1 MNLLRIFR
9 PFALPFLLAI
19 SVNQALEGQA
29 PPCRPCG
36 GIVVSNPLAAARA
49 LEAKPLLEGE
59 ARLYVAWDVELEE
72 AARAAEAST
81 AVAKAGGTPWIRMIF
96 RTASPLLANADTL
109 SQELAA
115 AAKLAGAAAEK
126 THFQIL
132 WEPAT
137 AHSQKSDLNPEEY
150 AYLFKRVSVAVTGAR
165 TQARVITAALPPAVG
180 FLNTFYGEGTA
191 AYVDGLALRPATE
204 EVLAAGIARAAELDP
219 GRPVVLDAA
228 PWPEDPWLLLA
239 DAARWTEAGA
249 SLVFFSAES
258 ASHIDGQTLLPLK
271 LLAREFQGDLSLDP
285 YSKPTGAAEA
295 WSFVRGEDLSLRI
308 IVRAAADAENLD
320 LLFPDRQLKKPT
332 RIDPTTGIAEDLFGQ
347 TRTADGLRIRLP
359 VRDKVTLLTLDRMS
373 AEEIEG
379 LEEELTVTDQRQMP
393 VEEILRRLQAFDD
406 SQARR
411 LQHYRALNTTHM
423 RFQFGTGAQGLEAT
437 FEGDF
442 FFKQGQGFDWAWQRF
457 YINGVRWR
465 GKNLPEIPLIQAE
478 KAAALPLEIH
488 FTKEYSYRLRGT
500 ETVDGRDCWVV
511 DFSPDVK
518 PEPGRTLYRG
528 SVWIDQEFFGRVR
541 TRALQLGL
549 EGDVI
554 SNEETIFYSPLT
566 LQGEPGDWTPVDLW
580 LPLRVVGQQLLS
592 ILNATTLVETEA
604 ILSAL
609 DINGTGFAEQ
619 RQAVLDSDATMVRDT
634 EEGLR
639 YLVKDKDTG
648 LRVVKD
654 ELKKSSLSALAGVF
668 WDESQDFPIPL
679 GGVNYFSFDFKGTG
693 KQVNIFFAGAL
704 LIGNIADPDVF
715 GSKWDAGANVFALA
729 LGGSDSLFRDGEE
742 IEEEEVD
749 TLPANVS
756 FFLGR
761 PLGSFGKLDLSYSLR
776 LANFSRADDTADE
789 FVLPEDHLVNVFQI
803 ETKYNRGGYRF
814 SARGRHNVRSK
825 WRPWGLPGSP
835 ELEDFDEETKEYDLW
850 GATLAK
856 TWWLPRFKKFSI
868 ELEYQDGQNL
878 DRFSKYGFGIFNDI
892 RVHGYQS
899 DNIRASRAW
908 GGHLS
913 YGFEVGEL
921 LRLQLIGD
929 GILATDEESGL
940 DDELL
945 GGIGL
950 EGTFI
955 GPWQTIIN
963 VDLGVAVV
971 GPENGFSAMVTFLK
985 LIR

>member
-580 LPLRVVGQQLLS
+580 LPLRVVGQQLGGPALAHDAAAFHH
-592 ILNATTLVETEA
+592 IGAVRDLQRRIGVLLGQQHGGAGRVDALYGLEHLLDDQGRQAQRGLVQQQGLGPA
-604 ILSAL
+604 HHGAADGHHLLLAARQRAGRVVL
-609 DINGTGFAEQ
+609 LLAQDGKQLHHLLQRLLAGTGVAAVHIGAQLQVAQHRHLGEQ
-619 RQAVLDSDATMVRDT
+619 
-634 EEGLR
+634 
-639 YLVKDKDTG
+639 
-648 LRVVKD
+648 
-654 ELKKSSLSALAGVF
+654 LA
-668 WDESQDFPIPL
+668 
-679 GGVNYFSFDFKGTG
+679 SF
-693 KQVNIFFAGAL
+693 GAL
-704 LIGNIADPDVF
+704 HH
-715 GSKWDAGANVFALA
+715 AGLH
-729 LGGSDSLFRDGEE
+729 DG
-742 IEEEEVD
+742 
-749 TLPANVS
+749 
-756 FFLGR
+756 R
-761 PLGSFGKLDLSYSLR
+761 R
-776 LANFSRADDTADE
+776 LAPGQLLPVPDD
-789 FVLPEDHLVNVFQI
+789 
-803 ETKYNRGGYRF
+803 
-814 SARGRHNVRSK
+814 
-825 WRPWGLPGSP
+825 
-835 ELEDFDEETKEYDLW
+835 
-850 GATLAK
+850 
-856 TWWLPRFKKFSI
+856 
-868 ELEYQDGQNL
+868 
-878 DRFSKYGFGIFNDI
+878 
-892 RVHGYQS
+892 
-899 DNIRASRAW
+899 
-908 GGHLS
+908 
-913 YGFEVGEL
+913 
-921 LRLQLIGD
+921 
-929 GILATDEESGL
+929 
-940 DDELL
+940 
-945 GGIGL
+945 
-950 EGTFI
+950 
-955 GPWQTIIN
+955 
-963 VDLGVAVV
+963 
-971 GPENGFSAMVTFLK
+971 
-985 LIR
+985 